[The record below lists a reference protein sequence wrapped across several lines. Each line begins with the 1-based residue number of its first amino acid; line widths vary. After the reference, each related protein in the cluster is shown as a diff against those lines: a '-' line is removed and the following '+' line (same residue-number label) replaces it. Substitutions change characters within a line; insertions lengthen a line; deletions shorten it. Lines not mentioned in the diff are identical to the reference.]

1 MDGATANSDNSKRD
15 RALCCHWKANDSDW
29 VKSLN
34 LPAPRNRK
42 HDQARASVL
51 LEALIADRVAPE
63 QFVSYSRRKEWWG
76 TGTRY
81 RDTAYTYATVI
92 PAIDDLTRWGL
103 LEHDRK
109 PPGNLGWQS
118 RFRATPILLRSVA
131 IPPVIYDPVELVRL
145 KDHDGKLT
153 DYRETNNTISM
164 RRRLNEI
171 NEALSAAELQLNH
184 PTVEPDGLLLR
195 VGNHL
200 LYPAMGTLYR
210 VFNRG
215 SFARG
220 GRFYGAWWQQIPKD
234 IRGNL
239 LIDGEATVEHD
250 YPQLHPNMLYAEIG
264 ACLEGDAYE
273 IIGWSRPL
281 VKRALNIL
289 INAENYDS
297 ALRAIASTI
306 GGEGAYAAARSLIEA
321 LKRRHPKIIEM
332 FHSDAGIR
340 LQRRDADMAEA
351 IICRLVGRG
360 IAVLPIHDS
369 FITAARHDGAL
380 SGSDECRLGQVRQ
393 SRYISY
399 TSILR

>member
-1 MDGATANSDNSKRD
+1 MDGATGNSDNSKRD
-15 RALCCHWKANDSDW
+15 RALCYHWKANDSDW

-109 PPGNLGWQS
+109 PPRNLGWQS
-118 RFRATPILLRSVA
+118 RFRATPILLRSLA

-164 RRRLNEI
+164 RRRLEEV

-184 PTVEPDGLLLR
+184 PTVCGSAATRHHIIAAPREGAAIEYPVKGSHCR
-195 VGNHL
+195 VQQMFTHPKQQAVK
-200 LYPAMGTLYR
+200 LYLHDEIA
-210 VFNRG
+210 
-215 SFARG
+215 ARG
-220 GRFYGAWWQQIPKD
+220 LRQSDLARRLGISRPQLVNILRGRFGASPRITLGLKAFADCPD
-234 IRGNL
+234 FEFDN
-239 LIDGEATVEHD
+239 
-250 YPQLHPNMLYAEIG
+250 
-264 ACLEGDAYE
+264 
-273 IIGWSRPL
+273 PL
-281 VKRALNIL
+281 PAPVPR
-289 INAENYDS
+289 
-297 ALRAIASTI
+297 T
-306 GGEGAYAAARSLIEA
+306 
-321 LKRRHPKIIEM
+321 
-332 FHSDAGIR
+332 
-340 LQRRDADMAEA
+340 Q
-351 IICRLVGRG
+351 
-360 IAVLPIHDS
+360 
-369 FITAARHDGAL
+369 
-380 SGSDECRLGQVRQ
+380 
-393 SRYISY
+393 
-399 TSILR
+399 

>member
-15 RALCCHWKANDSDW
+15 RALCYHWKANDSDW
-29 VKSLN
+29 VKSLD

-164 RRRLNEI
+164 RRRLNEV

-184 PTVEPDGLLLR
+184 PTVESDGLLLR

-220 GRFYGAWWQQIPKD
+220 GRLYGAWWQQIPKD

-250 YPQLHPNMLYAEIG
+250 GRGGRRRRGWPVLGPPPSVLLLASLWGRAPDLFGGRALPHAAFACWSSGVAPPAVRCYLHDEIAARGLRQSDVARRLGISRPQL
-264 ACLEGDAYE
+264 
-273 IIGWSRPL
+273 
-281 VKRALNIL
+281 VNIL
-289 INAENYDS
+289 
-297 ALRAIASTI
+297 RGRFGASPRITL
-306 GGEGAYAAARSLIEA
+306 G
-321 LKRRHPKIIEM
+321 LKD
-332 FHSDAGIR
+332 F
-340 LQRRDADMAEA
+340 ADCPDFEFDNP
-351 IICRLVGRG
+351 
-360 IAVLPIHDS
+360 LPAPVPR
-369 FITAARHDGAL
+369 T
-380 SGSDECRLGQVRQ
+380 Q
-393 SRYISY
+393 
-399 TSILR
+399 